1 LKLSCYKVNYRVAS
15 FTLLLLIVFPVGVAF
30 SWTVKIANGASR
42 ELIVQVKTREER
54 REELIELNK
63 QGLQLSRQ
71 GKYKEALELY
81 EKALVICRE
90 IGEKKGE
97 GTILD
102 NIGLVYRNLGQYQ
115 KALDI
120 FQQSLTIRKQVG
132 DKAGEGTTLNNIGL
146 VYRSLGQYQKALD
159 FYQQSLAIGKQVGDE
174 AGNGKTLNNIGR
186 VYHSLGQYQ
195 KALDFYQQSLAIGK
209 QIGDKSGEGNT
220 LNNIGGVYYS
230 LGQYQK
236 ALDFYQQ
243 SLAISQQID
252 DKSGEGNT
260 LNGIGLVYYSLG
272 QYQKALDFYQQS
284 LAISQQ
290 VGDKAG
296 EGTTLNNIGLVYT
309 SLAQYQK
316 ALNFYQQSL
325 AISQQIGNKAG
336 EGTTLSNTGGVYS
349 SLGKYQKALDFYQQA
364 LVIRKQI
371 GDKTGEGV
379 TLSNIGLVYDNL
391 GRYQKALDFYQQS
404 LVIRKQVG
412 DKAGEST
419 TLSNIG
425 GVYSSLG
432 QYQKSLDFYQQSLTI
447 SQQIGDKLVEGKTFN
462 NIGLVHH
469 NLEQYQKALDFYQKS
484 LTISQQIG
492 DKSGEGTTL
501 NNIGLVY
508 RSLEQYQKALDFYQK
523 SLAIRKQIDDK
534 SGEGITL
541 NNIGRVY
548 HSLGQYRK
556 ALDFY
561 QQSLAIRKQIDDKAG
576 EGITLNNI
584 GAAYIAQGEYVRAEK
599 LLFAAIEIWDKLR
612 TSLSDDQ
619 KISLFA
625 QQIDTYKFLQQAL
638 ISQNK
643 IEQALEIS
651 ERGRARAFIDLL
663 TSKATNN
670 NDAIGK
676 LPTITDIK
684 KIARQQ
690 KSTLVEYSVIS
701 DDKLYIW
708 IVKPTGEIA
717 FEQVY
722 LKSLK
727 TPIDKLVE
735 NSRLSIGVQG
745 RGIKVSQTEG
755 TSHKQRLQQLHD
767 ILFKPIA
774 KHLPKNPNERII
786 FVPHEFL
793 FLVPF
798 PALIDENQKYLIE
811 KHTILT
817 APAIQVLEFT
827 KKKNSTPVKFAAL
840 SQNEKLI
847 VGNPIMP
854 FIGIPPTRLSNLPG
868 SEVETRLIAS
878 LLNAK
883 PLIGKEATKTAVM
896 GRINNAKLIHLATH
910 GLLDGFGER
919 IPGAIAL
926 SPDSPPSPKN
936 ANEGL
941 LRTSEIVENLKLQA
955 DLIVLSACDTGK
967 GEITGDGV
975 LGLSRALITAGAKSL
990 IVSLWQVP
998 DKATSDLMVA
1008 FYQELEKN
1016 PDKARALRQ
1025 AMLKTKEKYPGAA
1038 NWAAFT
1044 IIGNP
1049 E

>member
-1 LKLSCYKVNYRVAS
+1 LKPSCCKVNYRVVS

-30 SWTVKIANGASR
+30 SLSKESSR
-42 ELIVQVKTREER
+42 EISGELIAQTSQQR
-54 REELIELNK
+54 REEVIRLSQE
-63 QGLQLSRQ
+63 GVQLFGQS
-71 GKYKEALELY
+71 KYKEALELF

-90 IGEKKGE
+90 IGEKEGE
-97 GTILD
+97 GIIFD
-102 NIGLVYRNLGQYQ
+102 NIGFVYNNLGQYQ
-115 KALDI
+115 KALD
-120 FQQSLTIRKQVG
+120 
-132 DKAGEGTTLNNIGL
+132 
-146 VYRSLGQYQKALD
+146 Y
-159 FYQQSLAIGKQVGDE
+159 
-174 AGNGKTLNNIGR
+174 
-186 VYHSLGQYQ
+186 
-195 KALDFYQQSLAIGK
+195 
-209 QIGDKSGEGNT
+209 
-220 LNNIGGVYYS
+220 
-230 LGQYQK
+230 
-236 ALDFYQQ
+236 
-243 SLAISQQID
+243 
-252 DKSGEGNT
+252 
-260 LNGIGLVYYSLG
+260 
-272 QYQKALDFYQQS
+272 
-284 LAISQQ
+284 
-290 VGDKAG
+290 
-296 EGTTLNNIGLVYT
+296 
-309 SLAQYQK
+309 
-316 ALNFYQQSL
+316 
-325 AISQQIGNKAG
+325 
-336 EGTTLSNTGGVYS
+336 
-349 SLGKYQKALDFYQQA
+349 YQQA

-371 GDKTGEGV
+371 GDKSGEGI
-379 TLSNIGLVYDNL
+379 TLNNIGKVYDSL
-391 GRYQKALDFYQQS
+391 GEYQKALNYYQQS
-404 LVIRKQVG
+404 LVIRKQIG
-412 DKAGEST
+412 DKSGEGGN
-419 TLSNIG
+419 LNNIG
-425 GVYSSLG
+425 LVYNNLGQYQKALDYYQQALVINQQIDNKFGEATNLDNIGKVYRSLG
-432 QYQKSLDFYQQSLTI
+432 QYQKALDYHQQALVI
-447 SQQIGDKLVEGKTFN
+447 SQQIG
-462 NIGLVHH
+462 
-469 NLEQYQKALDFYQKS
+469 Y
-484 LTISQQIG
+484 
-492 DKSGEGTTL
+492 KSGEGTTL
-501 NNIGLVY
+501 NNIGGVY
-508 RSLEQYQKALDFYQK
+508 DSLEQYQKALDYYQQA
-523 SLAIRKQIDDK
+523 SLITQKIADK

-541 NNIGRVY
+541 NNIGLVY
-548 HSLGQYRK
+548 NNLGQYQK
-556 ALDFY
+556 ALDYY
-561 QQSLAIRKQIDDKAG
+561 QQALVISQQIGYKSG
-576 EGITLNNI
+576 EGTTLNNI
-584 GAAYIAQGEYVRAEK
+584 GFLYRSLGQYQKALDYYQQALVISQQIGNKFAEGGSFNNIGEAYIAQGEYVRAEK
-599 LLFAAIEIWDKLR
+599 PLFAAIELWDELR
-612 TSLSDDQ
+612 KKLSDDQ
-619 KISLFA
+619 KISIFT
-625 QQIDTYKFLQQAL
+625 QQTRTYKRLQSAL
-638 ISQNK
+638 ILQNK

-651 ERGRARAFIDLL
+651 ERGRARAFIDSL

-717 FEQVY
+717 FEQVD

-755 TSHKQRLQQLHD
+755 ANHKQRLQQLHN

-774 KHLPKNPNERII
+774 KHLPKNPNERIV